1 MQEVSEGSFVLLSLG
16 VTAKFLA
23 EDLYREGYRVIDIG
37 NLDMEY
43 EWFLQGTYDKVPV
56 EKHKIT
62 GEEENKKP
70 DISNIWNR

>member
-1 MQEVSEGSFVLLSLG
+1 M
-16 VTAKFLA
+16 
-23 EDLYREGYRVIDIG
+23 IDIG

-62 GEEENKKP
+62 GEEENKKAGYLEYLEQ
-70 DISNIWNR
+70 IKVRIG